1 MQNPSTATT
10 KHFRYIGE
18 TPMRERIEFMRF
30 LNDSGF
36 TTSEIASIYPQ
47 MPRYRVEKILDK
59 RISQL

>member
-1 MQNPSTATT
+1 MKTTDTAT
-10 KHFRYIGE
+10 KYFRYIGE